1 MLKAQDWLSLL
12 GLSLK
17 DQTRPSVTS
26 SNQYAALMWQY
37 SNHNGNV
44 CGDDL
49 GGGLVPP
56 ENFLKEMISFESVS
70 SVVIRETA
78 GVRVEI

>member
-37 SNHNGNV
+37 SNHNV

-49 GGGLVPP
+49 GGLVPP
-56 ENFLKEMISFESVS
+56 ENFLEEMISFESVS